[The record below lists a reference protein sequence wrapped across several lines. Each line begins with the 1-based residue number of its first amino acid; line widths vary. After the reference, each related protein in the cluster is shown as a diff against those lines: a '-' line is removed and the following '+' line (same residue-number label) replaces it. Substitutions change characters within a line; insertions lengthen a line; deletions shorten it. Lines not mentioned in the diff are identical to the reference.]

1 MAKRAATLL
10 VAIEAERAAEAAE
23 RRALEA
29 KQNAEAKHASRVAAA
44 RRVKRSVP
52 AKILAEIWWFAA
64 SVAATLIAIVVLNVL
79 LNPGSDFSIRVLAL
93 WGGLVGR

>member
-1 MAKRAATLL
+1 MANRAATLL
-10 VAIEAERAAEAAE
+10 VAIEAERAVEAAAL
-23 RRALEA
+23 RAIEA
-29 KQNAEAKHASRVAAA
+29 KQTAEAKQAARAATA

-79 LNPGSDFSIRVLAL
+79 LNPGSDFSHRVMAL
-93 WGGLVGR
+93 WGGLIGR